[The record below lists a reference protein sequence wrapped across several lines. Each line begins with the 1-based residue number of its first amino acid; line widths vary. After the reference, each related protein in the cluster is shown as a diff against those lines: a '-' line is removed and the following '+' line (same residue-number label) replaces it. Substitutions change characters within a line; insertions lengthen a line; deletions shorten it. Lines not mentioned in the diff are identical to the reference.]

1 MLLNKVVIC
10 IPLNQINNKYY
21 IKVVLKYSSLV
32 SRHNLKNGCSKL
44 TRVLI
49 IPDQ

>member
-21 IKVVLKYSSLV
+21 IKVVPGVLKYSSLV
-32 SRHNLKNGCSKL
+32 SRQKTDVQN
-44 TRVLI
+44 
-49 IPDQ
+49 